1 MVNSDHRMIPEDEYR
16 QETGKDRLSS
26 LFKLRW
32 SQAYTVDYELMK
44 HNLCIHMYLCEVRL

>member
-1 MVNSDHRMIPEDEYR
+1 MIPEDEYR

-44 HNLCIHMYLCEVRL
+44 HNLCIHMYLCEVCL